1 MAGFAKDEAEI
12 AERLSKFL
20 KGQIQDA
27 KLTYGDLAERLEK
40 HGHPHESAE
49 SIKQKLKRGT
59 FPATFFWAT
68 VAALGME
75 SVAVKDIKKR

>member
-1 MAGFAKDEAEI
+1 MGFAKDEDEI
-12 AERLSKFL
+12 AARLSAFL
-20 KGQIQDA
+20 KARITDA
-27 KLTYGDLAERLEK
+27 KLTYGELAERLQK

-68 VAALGME
+68 VAALGLDH
-75 SVAVKDIKKR
+75 VALKDIKKR